1 MNRLIVASL
10 LSAAAVAAHAQSFI
24 DNARVRSVQPQYEN
38 VTVPRTVCH
47 SEWIQEPRRVGAV
60 QSYGGAVI
68 GGVAG
73 GILGN
78 QVGKG
83 HGREAATAVGA
94 VVGALAGNHIGNQG
108 GAWGPGEPR
117 EVRRCQAVNEVESR
131 LTGYRVDYDYR
142 GQTYTTVTA
151 QDPGQ
156 YLPVRVSIEPVI
168 R

>member
-1 MNRLIVASL
+1 MKRLALVSL
-10 LSAAAVAAHAQSFI
+10 FGLAAAGAQAETFF
-24 DNARVRSVQPQYEN
+24 DNARVRSVEPQYES
-38 VTVPRTVCH
+38 VSVPREECGTHWVN
-47 SEWIQEPRRVGAV
+47 EVRRTGNDIN
-60 QSYGGAVI
+60 YGGAAI

-108 GAWGPGEPR
+108 AWGPGETR
-117 EVRRCQAVNEVESR
+117 EVRRCQAVNDVEQR

-142 GQTYTTVTA
+142 GQTYSTFMT

-156 YLPVRVSIEPVI
+156 VLPVRVSVEPMV